1 MRAAPLPI
9 PLQSQCWA
17 PGDAWPLTNF
27 FPSPHHVSPEAATK
41 YNKSEHLTL
50 RDRLARLNTHSI
62 AKKTTRLSRLFMH
75 EAGFVS
81 KVRTC
86 LSMASTRCPFPG
98 CLPAAAA
105 PSLAASGTFL
115 PSPRWGEPSLANAD
129 TQWPVLPYEPLS
141 HCQVT

>member
-1 MRAAPLPI
+1 MPV

-41 YNKSEHLTL
+41 YNKAEHLTL

-62 AKKTTRLSRLFMH
+62 AKKTTRLSRLLMH

-86 LSMASTRCPFPG
+86 LSVASTRCPFPYM
-98 CLPAAAA
+98 L
-105 PSLAASGTFL
+105 LALSSRPQG
-115 PSPRWGEPSLANAD
+115 GES
-129 TQWPVLPYEPLS
+129 
-141 HCQVT
+141 